1 LKFPL
6 FTSVYCLIHATC
18 SLAITDKL
26 SVPSHVSIKKQSHQY
41 QLEINGAAFNI
52 KGAGLNYPD
61 GHNFQALKAAGANSF
76 RTWSTDYAEQ
86 ELAAAKEFD
95 LMVAMG
101 IDLKKELHGFDY
113 DDSQAVTAQFNWVKE
128 QVDKYKDHPNLL
140 VWVVA
145 NEPNLLFDQSGQLI
159 PVNPKVY
166 DAISDIID
174 YIHQVDPHHPVTY
187 TYAGVIKPHLEE
199 GLARTPNV
207 DFVSVQVYGDL
218 ADIKQHII
226 ATNINKPFMVT
237 EFGPLG
243 HWEVP
248 STNWGQPIEEPSAV
262 KARSMAKR
270 MQLGL
275 ADNSTGLIIGAF
287 AFEWGQKQERTPTW
301 YGMFNKDGKP
311 NARVDEMT
319 RFWTG
324 KYPKNRAPMT
334 EAITIN
340 SLLASDSVYLDPN
353 SEAVAN
359 VIITNQKNNRLTYQ
373 WRLLK
378 EVVNVS
384 QGGSFEQEPETIPLK
399 ITLPDLQLQHI
410 NKISFQVP
418 KAKGAYRLFVY
429 VYDEHGKVGN
439 ANFPFYV
446 KEKQLL

>member
-1 LKFPL
+1 ML
-6 FTSVYCLIHATC
+6 ATY
-18 SLAITDKL
+18 SFASTDSL
-26 SVPSHVSIKKQSHQY
+26 SVPNHVSIEKQSQQY
-41 QLEINGAAFNI
+41 RLLVNDSPFEI

-61 GHNFQALKAAGANSF
+61 GHNFQALKAAGGNSF
-76 RTWSTDYAEQ
+76 RTWSTKHAEQ
-86 ELAAAKEFD
+86 ELAAAKELG

-101 IDLKKELHGFDY
+101 IDLKKQLHGFDY
-113 DDSQAVTAQFNWVKE
+113 NDSAAVAKQFQWVKE
-128 QVDKYKDHPNLL
+128 QVNRYKNHPNLL

-145 NEPNLLFDQSGQLI
+145 NEPNLLFNDAGQLI

-187 TYAGVIKPHLEE
+187 SYAGVIKSHLAV

-218 ADIKQHII
+218 ANIKQQVIE
-226 ATNINKPFMVT
+226 ANINIPFMVT

-248 STNWGQPIEEPSAV
+248 TTLWGQPIEETSAV
-262 KARSMAKR
+262 KAKSMAHR

-275 ADNSTGLIIGAF
+275 ADNSTGLNIGAF

-324 KYPKNRAPMT
+324 QYPLNRAPMT
-334 EAITIN
+334 EAITLN
-340 SLLASDSVYLDPN
+340 NLFASDNVYLEPN
-353 SEAVAN
+353 SQAIAN
-359 VIITNQKNNRLTYQ
+359 VMVTNKSNASFTYQ
-373 WRLLK
+373 WKLLK
-378 EVVNVS
+378 EVVEVS
-384 QGGSFEQEPETIPLK
+384 QGGAFEQEPAATPFTITAPTK
-399 ITLPDLQLQHI
+399 QQKF
-410 NKISFQVP
+410 NKIEFLTPAVE
-418 KAKGAYRLFVY
+418 GAYRLFVY
-429 VYDEHGKVGN
+429 VHDEHGKVGN

-446 KEKQLL
+446 KEK

>member
-1 LKFPL
+1 MKHPFLAYA
-6 FTSVYCLIHATC
+6 YCLFQATC
-18 SLAITDKL
+18 SLASTDKAA
-26 SVPSHVSIKKQSHQY
+26 VPNHVSIDKQSHQY
-41 QLEINGAAFNI
+41 QLRLNSSVFHI

-61 GHNFQALKAAGANSF
+61 GHNFEALKAAGGNSF

-86 ELAAAKEFD
+86 ELAAAKELG

-101 IDLKKELHGFDY
+101 IDLKKQLHGFDY
-113 DDSQAVTAQFNWVKE
+113 NDSAAVAAQFQWVKE
-128 QVDKYKDHPNLL
+128 QVNKYKDHPNLL

-145 NEPNLLFDQSGQLI
+145 NEPNLLFDPSGQLI

-187 TYAGVIKPHLEE
+187 TYAGVIKSHLEV

-218 ADIKQHII
+218 AQVKQQII
-226 ATNINKPFMVT
+226 AANINKPVMVT

-248 STNWGQPIEEPSAV
+248 STSWGQPIEEPSAI
-262 KARSMAKR
+262 KAKSMAKR

-301 YGMFNKDGKP
+301 YGMFNKDGKA

-324 KYPKNRAPMT
+324 HYPQHRAPMT

-340 SLLASDSVYLDPN
+340 SLSAKDSVYLK
-353 SEAVAN
+353 SSSQAKAN
-359 VIITNQKNNRLTYQ
+359 VVVTNRENARLTYQ
-373 WRLLK
+373 WKVLK
-378 EVVNVS
+378 EVVKIS
-384 QGGSFEQEPETIPLK
+384 EGGAFEQEPEVIPLK
-399 ITLPDLQLQHI
+399 MTTAPKQERL
-410 NKISFQVP
+410 NNISFKVP
-418 KAKGAYRLFVY
+418 DTEGAYRLFVY
-429 VYDEHGKVGN
+429 VYDEQGKVGN

-446 KEKQLL
+446 KEK